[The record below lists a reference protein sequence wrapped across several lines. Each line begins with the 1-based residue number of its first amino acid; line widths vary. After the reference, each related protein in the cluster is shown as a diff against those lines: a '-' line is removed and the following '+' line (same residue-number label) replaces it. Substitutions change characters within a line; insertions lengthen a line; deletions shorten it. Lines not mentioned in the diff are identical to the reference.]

1 MGSNAL
7 KATILDRGHAKEAS
21 RGVESH
27 FAAQG
32 TIRQRIRQRGG
43 SGGAADPAAGGA
55 AGVAAGAAPGKDSW
69 EGFLQNRNP
78 HECAIEGGVKDPMG
92 RHDV

>member
-32 TIRQRIRQRGG
+32 TVRQRIRQPVGQPVGQRVGQPVG
-43 SGGAADPAAGGA
+43 QRIRQPIRQRPRPP
-55 AGVAAGAAPGKDSW
+55 VWPDSA
-69 EGFLQNRNP
+69 FLP
-78 HECAIEGGVKDPMG
+78 PLEPL
-92 RHDV
+92 

>member
-32 TIRQRIRQRGG
+32 TIRQRIRQPVTQRIRQ
-43 SGGAADPAAGGA
+43 P
-55 AGVAAGAAPGKDSW
+55 VTQLIRQPGRQPVVQRPGPPVWPDSA
-69 EGFLQNRNP
+69 FLP
-78 HECAIEGGVKDPMG
+78 PLEPL
-92 RHDV
+92 

>member
-32 TIRQRIRQRGG
+32 TIRQRIRQRGRQRIPQG
-43 SGGAADPAAGGA
+43 HSKPRSSIGGTAAAK
-55 AGVAAGAAPGKDSW
+55 AP
-69 EGFLQNRNP
+69 
-78 HECAIEGGVKDPMG
+78 
-92 RHDV
+92 

>member
-32 TIRQRIRQRGG
+32 TARQPRRQ
-43 SGGAADPAAGGA
+43 P
-55 AGVAAGAAPGKDSW
+55 
-69 EGFLQNRNP
+69 
-78 HECAIEGGVKDPMG
+78 G
-92 RHDV
+92 RHWPAPPVWPDSAFLPPLEPFSETLLGNLT